1 MSGQTPEIRAVG
13 VIGLGIMGSEFA
25 RHIAAAGV
33 RTLGYDVLAPR
44 MEAVSGA
51 GVIGMQSPAALA
63 TEVDIIITSLPSAKA
78 LEQVLFGSGGVAS
91 SGHRGLLVA
100 ETSTL
105 PLDVKER
112 ARERLAAA
120 GIRMMD
126 TPVSG
131 TGSQARNKDITIFTS
146 GDEADCAAAAPI
158 FAHFTRAVIRVGP
171 FGAGSKLKYVA
182 NLMVTIHT
190 LAAAEA
196 VALAEKAGLDPV
208 QVIEW
213 LKGSGATSKM
223 LEVRGAVMADG
234 SYATPMMKVDVFQ
247 KDLEI
252 ISEFARKA
260 GCPVPLF
267 SASVPYFTAANSM
280 GMGGYDV
287 AAVVGIL
294 RQMAGLEAKR
304 DVAVH

>member
-1 MSGQTPEIRAVG
+1 MSEAIRTAG

-25 RHIAAAGV
+25 SHIAGAGV
-33 RTLGYDVLAPR
+33 RTIGHDVLTGNMDRLASRGVASSASPGAVAQ
-44 MEAVSGA
+44 EAD
-51 GVIGMQSPAALA
+51 L
-63 TEVDIIITSLPSAKA
+63 IITSLPSAKV
-78 LEQVLFGSGGVAS
+78 LEEVLFGAEGVVSA
-91 SGHRGLLVA
+91 GRRGLLIA

-105 PLDVKER
+105 PLDVKESAR
-112 ARERLAAA
+112 ARLAAA
-120 GIRMMD
+120 GIRMID
-126 TPVSG
+126 SPVSG
-131 TGSQARNKDITIFTS
+131 TGSQAKTKDITIYTS
-146 GDEADCAAAAPI
+146 GDVADCEAAALI
-158 FAHFTRAVIRVGP
+158 LAHFTRAVIRVGE

-208 QVIEW
+208 HVVEW

-223 LEVRGAVMADG
+223 LEVRGSVMANA

-252 ISEFARKA
+252 IGEFARKL

-280 GMGGYDV
+280 GMGSYDV
-287 AAVVGIL
+287 GAVVAIL
-294 RQMAGLEAKR
+294 RQMAGLDTKQ
-304 DVAVH
+304 AVSQ